1 MNARRPRAEAGKR
14 LLLFLDY
21 DGTLVPIRKIPHK
34 AVLPPSRKSIL
45 ARLSEKAFVC
55 IVTGRSA
62 ADIRGLVP
70 LDNIGF
76 IGNHGLELVWG
87 RRSWT
92 HPQAKTRR
100 DALKALLSRI
110 EKRTKR
116 FPRIQV
122 ENKGVTG
129 SIHLRRTDPALYP
142 IVRKIVAESAAK
154 SRRPFLVTEGKKV
167 LEIRPNV
174 DWNKG
179 KGVLK
184 MSRWVSGGRSRMMFI
199 GDDRTDEDVFRAL
212 GRNAITIRVG
222 RGRDSSA
229 RRRLDDVEAVW
240 RTLRRLRRDLGLGDG
255 GREAE
260 RRIRSRRR

>member
-1 MNARRPRAEAGKR
+1 MNAGRPHAEAGKR

-34 AVLPPSRKSIL
+34 AVLTPSRKSIL

-76 IGNHGLELVWG
+76 IGNHGLELVLG

-92 HPQAKTRR
+92 HPQAKARR

-110 EKRTKR
+110 EKRTVR

-142 IVRKIVAESAAK
+142 IVRKIVAESVAK
-154 SRRPFLVTEGKKV
+154 SRRAFLLTEGKKV
-167 LEIRPNV
+167 FEIRPNV

-179 KGVLK
+179 RGVLK
-184 MSRWVSGGRSRMMFI
+184 MSRWISDGGSRMMFI

-212 GRNAITIRVG
+212 ARDAVTIHVG
-222 RGRDSSA
+222 RGRDSAA
-229 RRRLDDVEAVW
+229 RHRLADVDTVW
-240 RTLRRLRRDLGLGDG
+240 RTLRRLERGLSLEDG
-255 GREAE
+255 GQEE
-260 RRIRSRRR
+260 SRRIRSRRR